1 MVRTIN
7 EESIVCGIMREKYFE
22 NPRYRKWS
30 DIIPPSDNS
39 YGDRLEYNFF
49 IDYVMG
55 DDNSRMDAKKIYDV
69 IEQCLPELANELRSE
84 KKSYE
89 YFEDFMESGD
99 LSKIDWPNFYAY
111 VDRVCDEY
119 PYYRNTK
126 FFQAVEKYREQLLN
140 SGYDII

>member
-1 MVRTIN
+1 MLEQELRDLM
-7 EESIVCGIMREKYFE
+7 GRDYPRDDDDREVLLLRVTMF
-22 NPRYRKWS
+22 P
-30 DIIPPSDNS
+30 NS
-39 YGDRLEYNFF
+39 VD
-49 IDYVMG
+49 
-55 DDNSRMDAKKIYDV
+55 IYDNHLNWIYDRTDDWFL
-69 IEQCLPELANELRSE
+69 IEQCLPELADELRSE

-111 VDRVCDEY
+111 VDRVCDDY
-119 PYYRNTK
+119 PYYENAK